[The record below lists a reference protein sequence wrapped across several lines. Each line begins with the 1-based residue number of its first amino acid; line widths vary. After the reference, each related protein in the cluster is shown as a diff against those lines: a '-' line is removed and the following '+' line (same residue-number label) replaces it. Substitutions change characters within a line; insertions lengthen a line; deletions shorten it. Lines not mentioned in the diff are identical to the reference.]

1 MQTPHPFWHH
11 LPPERRSRIARWA
24 LQFQRLRAWMGG
36 RRQRVSLT
44 VLIYLVIWSIPLLVG
59 QPVITV
65 FALMPLLLVPPVGL
79 MVYWLVWKE
88 FHD

>member
-1 MQTPHPFWHH
+1 MQSPHPFWHH
-11 LPPERRSRIARWA
+11 LPPERRNRTALWA
-24 LQFQRLRAWMGG
+24 LQLRRLRAWLGK

-44 VLIYLVIWSIPLLVG
+44 LVAYLLVWSLPLLVG

-65 FALMPLLLVPPVGL
+65 FALMPLLLVPPVGWL
-79 MVYWLVWKE
+79 VYWLVWKE

>member
-1 MQTPHPFWHH
+1 M
-11 LPPERRSRIARWA
+11 A
-24 LQFQRLRAWMGG
+24 LKLQRLKAWLGG

-44 VLIYLVIWSIPLLVG
+44 VAVYLLVWSMPLLVG

-65 FALMPLLLVPPVGL
+65 FALMPLLLVPPVGWL
-79 MVYWLVWKE
+79 VYWLVWKE

>member
-1 MQTPHPFWHH
+1 MRTPHPFWHH
-11 LPPERRSRIARWA
+11 LPPEQRTRTARLA
-24 LQFQRLRAWMGG
+24 LKLQRLKAWLGG

-44 VLIYLVIWSIPLLVG
+44 VFIYLLVWSMPLVVG

-65 FALMPLLLVPPVGL
+65 FALMPLLLVPPVGWL
-79 MVYWLVWKE
+79 VYWLVWKE

>member
-1 MQTPHPFWHH
+1 MQSPHPFWHH
-11 LPPERRSRIARWA
+11 LPPEQRTRTARLA
-24 LQFQRLRAWMGG
+24 LKLQRLKAWLGG

-44 VLIYLVIWSIPLLVG
+44 VFIYLLVWSMPLVVG

-65 FALMPLLLVPPVGL
+65 FALMPLLLVPPVGWL
-79 MVYWLVWKE
+79 VYWLVWKE

>member
-1 MQTPHPFWHH
+1 
-11 LPPERRSRIARWA
+11 
-24 LQFQRLRAWMGG
+24 MGG

-44 VLIYLVIWSIPLLVG
+44 VLVYLVIWSMPLLVG

>member
-11 LPPERRSRIARWA
+11 LPPERRSRIARWT
-24 LQFQRLRAWMGG
+24 LKFQRLRAWMGG

>member
-11 LPPERRSRIARWA
+11 LPPERRSRSARWA
-24 LQFQRLRAWMGG
+24 LQLQRFKAWLGG
-36 RRQRVSLT
+36 RRQRVILT
-44 VLIYLVIWSIPLLVG
+44 VLIYLVIWSMPLLVG

>member
-1 MQTPHPFWHH
+1 MQSPHPFWDH
-11 LPPERRSRIARWA
+11 LPPERRTRSARWV
-24 LQFQRLRAWMGG
+24 LKLQRLKAWLGG

-44 VLIYLVIWSIPLLVG
+44 VFIYLLVWSMPLVVG

-65 FALMPLLLVPPVGL
+65 FALMPLLLVPPVGWL
-79 MVYWLVWKE
+79 VYWLVWKE

>member
-1 MQTPHPFWHH
+1 M
-11 LPPERRSRIARWA
+11 
-24 LQFQRLRAWMGG
+24 
-36 RRQRVSLT
+36 V
-44 VLIYLVIWSIPLLVG
+44 WSMPLLVG

>member
-1 MQTPHPFWHH
+1 MGTPHPFWHH
-11 LPPERRSRIARWA
+11 LSPERRTRTARWA
-24 LQFQRLRAWMGG
+24 LELQRSKAWLGG

-44 VLIYLVIWSIPLLVG
+44 VVIYLLVWSMPLLVG

-65 FALMPLLLVPPVGL
+65 FALMPLLLVPPVGWL
-79 MVYWLVWKE
+79 VYWLVWKE

>member
-1 MQTPHPFWHH
+1 MGTPHPFWHH
-11 LPPERRSRIARWA
+11 LPPDRRTRTAR
-24 LQFQRLRAWMGG
+24 LSLKLQRLKAWLGG

-44 VLIYLVIWSIPLLVG
+44 VVVYLLVWSIPLLVG

-65 FALMPLLLVPPVGL
+65 FALMPLLLVPPVGWL
-79 MVYWLVWKE
+79 VYWLVWKE

>member
-1 MQTPHPFWHH
+1 
-11 LPPERRSRIARWA
+11 
-24 LQFQRLRAWMGG
+24 MGG

-44 VLIYLVIWSIPLLVG
+44 VLIYLVIWSMPLLVG

>member
-1 MQTPHPFWHH
+1 
-11 LPPERRSRIARWA
+11 
-24 LQFQRLRAWMGG
+24 MGG

>member
-1 MQTPHPFWHH
+1 MQTPHPFWHY
-11 LPPERRSRIARWA
+11 LPPERRSKTARWA
-24 LQFQRLRAWMGG
+24 LKFQRLRAWMGG

-65 FALMPLLLVPPVGL
+65 FAVMPLLLVPPVGL
-79 MVYWLVWKE
+79 LVYWLVWKE